1 MSKMCRKTIR
11 EQYIQGCFS
20 LVFTKTISILRNI
33 LSCYSKKFPMQFS
46 VYSKLILKKQSM
58 FSAHHQNG
66 EKYANDTFQYYQDL
80 DENLAWIT
88 QKNEEPKS
96 NKGNFIFPINRANV
110 MELESNKKV
119 ATPSHFYI
127 NPPFQSYS
135 TVLEKNFIPPSNSI
149 FVTSFCKVL

>member
-1 MSKMCRKTIR
+1 
-11 EQYIQGCFS
+11 
-20 LVFTKTISILRNI
+20 
-33 LSCYSKKFPMQFS
+33 
-46 VYSKLILKKQSM
+46 M
-58 FSAHHQNG
+58 FSAHYQNG

-88 QKNEEPKS
+88 KKNEEPKS
-96 NKGNFIFPINRANV
+96 NKGNFIFAINRANV

-135 TVLEKNFIPPSNSI
+135 TVLEKISYPQ
-149 FVTSFCKVL
+149 VTQFL